1 MAPIDNNEEIIIE
14 EEIEEE
20 MLEEVEEEK
29 VKTTSFQVR
38 DGYLPSVK
46 IMF

>member
-14 EEIEEE
+14 EEIEDE

-38 DGYLPSVK
+38 DG
-46 IMF
+46 

>member
-29 VKTTSFQVR
+29 VTELWTDR
-38 DGYLPSVK
+38 DSVSLH
-46 IMF
+46 